1 MNRRPALVGA
11 CLALLAACGR
21 SPDKPSVPLA
31 EAPGP
36 ARSAPPSSVVR
47 LARAGGHAAAYTV
60 PGLDTTEWRS
70 ETVVPAL
77 DTLVG
82 ADFEHHVVL
91 ALDRKHNLI
100 ALDLNERRSRSLA
113 PQVRGAA
120 IGPDGSVYAADSGRT
135 VLQLSRRATTRLP
148 GRLATLPVAMF
159 GGAGGVALAIE
170 PGHLS
175 ILGGD
180 AERRVAI
187 PRGPVA
193 ATFWGD
199 LLAVG
204 TDSGVV
210 FLDPQGKRSPARVAE
225 SSHTRSLVFSP
236 SGHRLYA
243 AGDGR
248 ELLVIDRFG
257 HSVLKRIALPGA
269 ATALRV
275 DFFGNWLL
283 ARSSAGDSAWVV
295 DLDAERVVGAV
306 RTPWAG
312 DLPAVAAPRTLVARR
327 DKDIIALDLASPALP
342 ETGRVSGGAR
352 DIWVAV
358 TWAPTPP
365 AAVSEATADTARVV
379 AAPRPATPDSAAR
392 GADSTKAG
400 AAAPAPVLYLQ
411 VSSSRNPTWADDLAA
426 RLRAAGL
433 QPSVLK
439 PAGADETYR
448 VVLGPFR
455 TRDEAEETGR
465 RLGMP
470 SFVITAEGDSG
481 R

>member
-47 LARAGGHAAAYTV
+47 LVRAGGRAVAYTV
-60 PGLDTTEWRS
+60 PALDSTEWRS
-70 ETVVPAL
+70 ETPVPAL
-77 DTLVG
+77 DTLIG
-82 ADFEHHVVL
+82 TDFERHVVVG
-91 ALDRKHNLI
+91 LDRKHNLV
-100 ALDLNERRSRSLA
+100 ALDLNERRARILA
-113 PQVRGAA
+113 PQIRAAA
-120 IGPDGSVYAADSGRT
+120 IGPDGSVYAVDSGRA

-148 GRLATLPVAMF
+148 GELATRPVVIF
-159 GGAGGVALAIE
+159 GGAGGIALAIE

-175 ILGGD
+175 VIGGD
-180 AERRVAI
+180 AERRVTI

-210 FLDPQGKRSPARVAE
+210 FLDPLGKRSPARVPD
-225 SSHTRSLVFSP
+225 SPHTRSLVFSP

-243 AGDGR
+243 AGSGR

-257 HSVLKRIALPGA
+257 HSVLKRIVLPGTA
-269 ATALRV
+269 AALRV

-283 ARSSAGDSAWVV
+283 ARAAAGDSVWIV
-295 DLDAERVVGAV
+295 DLDAERVVGTV
-306 RTPWAG
+306 STPWDR

-327 DKDIIALDLASPALP
+327 DKDVVALDLASPALP
-342 ETGRVSGGAR
+342 ETGRVNGGAH

-358 TWAPTPP
+358 SWAPAPIEN
-365 AAVSEATADTARVV
+365 ASEATTDTARVV
-379 AAPRPATPDSAAR
+379 AAPRPASPDSAAR
-392 GADSTKAG
+392 AADSTK
-400 AAAPAPVLYLQ
+400 PAPSAATPLLYLQ
-411 VSSSRNPTWADDLAA
+411 VSSSRNPTWADDLAS

-433 QPSVLK
+433 QPTVLK

-448 VVLGPFR
+448 VLLGPFR
-455 TRDEAEETGR
+455 TRDEAEETSR

>member
-1 MNRRPALVGA
+1 
-11 CLALLAACGR
+11 
-21 SPDKPSVPLA
+21 
-31 EAPGP
+31 
-36 ARSAPPSSVVR
+36 VVR
-47 LARAGGHAAAYTV
+47 LARAGGHAVAYTI
-60 PGLDTTEWRS
+60 PGLDTTEWRT
-70 ETVVPAL
+70 ETAVPAL

-100 ALDLNERRSRSLA
+100 ALDLNERRSRTLA
-113 PQVRGAA
+113 PQVRAAA

-204 TDSGVV
+204 TDSGVI
-210 FLDPQGKRSPARVAE
+210 FLDPQGKRSPAKVAE
-225 SSHTRSLVFSP
+225 SSHARSLVFSP

-283 ARSSAGDSAWVV
+283 ARSSAGDSVWVV

-306 RTPWAG
+306 RTPWAR

-327 DKDIIALDLASPALP
+327 DKDVVALDLASPALP

-358 TWAPTPP
+358 SWTPAPP

-379 AAPRPATPDSAAR
+379 AAPRPAAPDTAAPR
-392 GADSTKAG
+392 ADSGKAG
-400 AAAPAPVLYLQ
+400 PAAPTPVLYLQ
-411 VSSSRNPTWADDLAA
+411 VSSSRNPTWAEDLAA

>member
-1 MNRRPALVGA
+1 MNRRRALVGA

-47 LARAGGHAAAYTV
+47 LPRAGGHAVAYTV

-70 ETVVPAL
+70 ETPVPAL
-77 DTLVG
+77 DTLIG
-82 ADFEHHVVL
+82 TDFERHVVV
-91 ALDRKHNLI
+91 ALDHKRNLI
-100 ALDLNERRSRSLA
+100 ALDLNERRSRTLA
-113 PQVRGAA
+113 PQIRAAA
-120 IGPDGSVYAADSGRT
+120 IGPDGSVYAVDSGRT

-148 GRLATLPVAMF
+148 GQLAALPAVMF
-159 GGAGGVALAIE
+159 GGAGGVVLAIE
-170 PGHLS
+170 PGRLS
-175 ILGGD
+175 IIGGD

-210 FLDPQGKRSPARVAE
+210 FLDPLGRRSPARVSDAP
-225 SSHTRSLVFSP
+225 HARSLVFSP

-243 AGDGR
+243 AGSGR

-257 HSVLKRIALPGA
+257 HSVLKRIALPGTA
-269 ATALRV
+269 SALRV

-283 ARSSAGDSAWVV
+283 ARASTGDSVWVV
-295 DLDAERVVGAV
+295 DLDAERVVGTV
-306 RTPWAG
+306 QTPWSR
-312 DLPAVAAPRTLVARR
+312 DLPAVAAPRTIIARR
-327 DKDIIALDLASPALP
+327 DKDVVALDLASPALP
-342 ETGRVSGGAR
+342 ETGRVKEGAR
-352 DIWVAV
+352 DIWVTV
-358 TWAPTPP
+358 SWAPAP
-365 AAVSEATADTARVV
+365 SEAASEETTDTARV
-379 AAPRPATPDSAAR
+379 AATPRPAADSGAR
-392 GADSTKAG
+392 GSDSTKAG
-400 AAAPAPVLYLQ
+400 PSAATPLLYLQ
-411 VSSSRNPTWADDLAA
+411 VSSSRNPAWADDLAS

-439 PAGADETYR
+439 PAGADESYR

-455 TRDEAEETGR
+455 TRDEAEETSR

-470 SFVITAEGDSG
+470 SFVITAQGDSS